1 MDSAKDRPFSDQ
13 YAYGLSQSQKKLKV
27 APESSGKTY
36 SWKQQGF
43 THCSASCL
51 GGVQESIINC
61 VRDDDQKV
69 VVPLL
74 CSPET
79 RPESLIRTCN
89 DQPCPPRWNYS
100 DFQVCK
106 IIDVHSRFFFF
117 LY

>member
-1 MDSAKDRPFSDQ
+1 MDVSKDRPVSDQ
-13 YAYGLSQSQKKLKV
+13 YSYSSPQSQKKLKV

-74 CSPET
+74 CTDET
-79 RPESLIRTCN
+79 RPENLIRTCN

-100 DFQVCK
+100 DFQVNKK
-106 IIDVHSRFFFF
+106 IFIIF
-117 LY
+117 LIN